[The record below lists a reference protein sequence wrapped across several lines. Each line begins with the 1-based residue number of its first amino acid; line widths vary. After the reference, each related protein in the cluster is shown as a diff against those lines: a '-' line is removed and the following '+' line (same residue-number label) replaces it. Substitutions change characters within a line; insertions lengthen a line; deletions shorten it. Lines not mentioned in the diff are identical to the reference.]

1 MVLASAGR
9 PADGVRLATCLG
21 LHAGAELPAWSM
33 GYRHA
38 KPLDDGGTM
47 TLATAMGPIDPKLLQ
62 DILSR
67 HLAFYRNKAPTY
79 QAVMLD
85 SLRELWDKQHCKLL
99 DVGGGTGVIAQAI
112 AELFPVDEV
121 QTVDMVDRF
130 CPSLSVLTKQYDG
143 KTLPFADRSFDAAT
157 LNNVVHHVPV
167 TARTDLLREI
177 RRVVDGPLYIKDHES
192 CGRLDDLRLTA
203 MDAIGN
209 IPFGGMIW
217 ARYLKRAEWGK
228 LATESGYRI
237 ARRAAPKQYRKS
249 IHQLLFPNRLEV
261 TMRFEPA

>member
-1 MVLASAGR
+1 MGHRDAKSLDDEELMTLASAMR
-9 PADGVRLATCLG
+9 
-21 LHAGAELPAWSM
+21 
-33 GYRHA
+33 
-38 KPLDDGGTM
+38 
-47 TLATAMGPIDPKLLQ
+47 PIDPRLLQ
-62 DILSR
+62 GILSR
-67 HLAFYRNKAPTY
+67 HLAMYRNKVPTY

-85 SLRELWDKQHCKLL
+85 SLGELWDEHHRKLL
-99 DVGGGTGVIAQAI
+99 DVGGGTGVIAQAM

-130 CPSLSVLTKQYDG
+130 CSSLSVPTTRYDG
-143 KTLPFADRSFDAAT
+143 KTLPFANHSFDAAT

-167 TARTDLLREI
+167 EARAGLLREI

-192 CGRLDDLRLTA
+192 RGALDNLRLTA

-217 ARYLKRAEWGK
+217 ARYLTRAEWEE

-237 ARRAAPKQYRKS
+237 TRTGAPKQYRKG
-249 IHQLLFPNRLEV
+249 IYGMLFPNRLEV
-261 TMRFEPA
+261 TMCFEPA